1 MILLPILVSSGLIF
15 VVVGLL
21 RRRSTSG
28 AEPIVQ
34 KVDRYHLRSA
44 HTQRLAIL
52 GSQAAGTAHEMNSA
66 LSVLYCLAEELEIA
80 ETDPD
85 IVAAFRET
93 TKNLHCLTKDIT
105 GFSRV
110 SSTSTHSDLDKA
122 VDRAIRM
129 TQVDLRGVCK
139 VETWVAQMPPVAMEE
154 GRLVQILV
162 NLFRNSADAIRDS
175 GGGQIRVTAQ
185 VESTHS
191 GPQRMGSNRVL
202 ILVEDDGPGIGS
214 GIAGHLF
221 DRFETTKSEGQGT
234 GLGLSISRNIARNVE
249 GDLSL
254 APGVLGGACFA
265 LRIPVYTHALE
276 RKAS

>member
-1 MILLPILVSSGLIF
+1 MTVLSIFVSSVLFLVAAGLA
-15 VVVGLL
+15 
-21 RRRSTSG
+21 RRRSITVTAPS
-28 AEPIVQ
+28 VQ
-34 KVDRYHLRSA
+34 KADRYHLRSA

-66 LSVLYCLAEELEIA
+66 LSVLYCLAEELEVA
-80 ETDPD
+80 NTDPE
-85 IVAAFRET
+85 IVSALRTT
-93 TKNLHCLTKDIT
+93 TKNLHSLTKDMT

-110 SSTSTHSDLDKA
+110 SSNNSHSDLDAA
-122 VDRAIRM
+122 VNRAIRM

-139 VETWVAQMPPVAMEE
+139 VEAWVDRLPPVAMEE

-175 GGGQIRVTAQ
+175 GGGRIRVTAQ

-214 GIAGHLF
+214 GIATHLF
-221 DRFETTKSEGQGT
+221 DRFETTKSEGKGT
-234 GLGLSISRNIARNVE
+234 GLGLSISRNIARNVD

-265 LRIPVYTHALE
+265 LRIPVYTHELK

>member
-1 MILLPILVSSGLIF
+1 MTVIPIFVSSVLFLVAAGLA
-15 VVVGLL
+15 
-21 RRRSTSG
+21 RRRLK
-28 AEPIVQ
+28 AVVEPNVQ
-34 KVDRYHLRSA
+34 KADRYHLRSA

-66 LSVLYCLAEELEIA
+66 LSVLYCLAEELEVA
-80 ETDPD
+80 NTDPE
-85 IVAAFRET
+85 IVSALRTT
-93 TKNLHCLTKDIT
+93 TKNLHSLTKDMT

-110 SSTSTHSDLDKA
+110 SSNNSHSDLDTA
-122 VDRAIRM
+122 VSRAIRM

-139 VETWVAQMPPVAMEE
+139 VEAWVDRMPPVAMEE

-175 GGGQIRVTAQ
+175 GGGRIRVTAQ

-191 GPQRMGSNRVL
+191 GPQRMGSNRIL
-202 ILVEDDGPGIGS
+202 ILVEDDGPGIGA
-214 GIAGHLF
+214 GIATHLF
-221 DRFETTKSEGQGT
+221 DRFETTKSEGKGT

-265 LRIPVYTHALE
+265 LRIPVYTQELK

>member
-1 MILLPILVSSGLIF
+1 LEVANTDP
-15 VVVGLL
+15 
-21 RRRSTSG
+21 
-28 AEPIVQ
+28 EIV
-34 KVDRYHLRSA
+34 
-44 HTQRLAIL
+44 
-52 GSQAAGTAHEMNSA
+52 SA
-66 LSVLYCLAEELEIA
+66 LR
-80 ETDPD
+80 T
-85 IVAAFRET
+85 T
-93 TKNLHCLTKDIT
+93 TKNLHSLTKDMT

-110 SSTSTHSDLDKA
+110 SSNNSHSDLDAA
-122 VDRAIRM
+122 VNRAIRM

-139 VETWVAQMPPVAMEE
+139 VEAWVDRLPPVAMEE

-175 GGGQIRVTAQ
+175 GGGRIRVTAQ

-214 GIAGHLF
+214 GIATHLF
-221 DRFETTKSEGQGT
+221 DRFETTKSEGKGT
-234 GLGLSISRNIARNVE
+234 GLGLSISRNIARNVD

-265 LRIPVYTHALE
+265 LRIPVYTHELK

>member
-1 MILLPILVSSGLIF
+1 MTVIPIFISSVLFLVAAGLA
-15 VVVGLL
+15 
-21 RRRSTSG
+21 RRRLK
-28 AEPIVQ
+28 AVVEPTVQ
-34 KVDRYHLRSA
+34 KADRYHLRSA

-66 LSVLYCLAEELEIA
+66 LSVLYCLAEELEVA
-80 ETDPD
+80 NTDPE
-85 IVAAFRET
+85 IVSALRTT
-93 TKNLHCLTKDIT
+93 TKNLHSLTKDMT

-110 SSTSTHSDLDKA
+110 SSNNSHSDLDTA
-122 VDRAIRM
+122 VSRAIRM

-139 VETWVAQMPPVAMEE
+139 VEAWVDRMPPVAMEE

-175 GGGQIRVTAQ
+175 GGGRIRVTAQ

-191 GPQRMGSNRVL
+191 GPQRMGSNRIL
-202 ILVEDDGPGIGS
+202 ILVEDDGPGIGA
-214 GIAGHLF
+214 GIATHLF
-221 DRFETTKSEGQGT
+221 DRFETTKSEGKGT

-249 GDLSL
+249 GDLTL

-265 LRIPVYTHALE
+265 LRIPVYTQELK